1 MKSDEGM
8 EKVFIIEPE
17 RKIYSDWIIN
27 GCTFFPE
34 PYGKIPEKIEKVV
47 LIGPVRFMNIL
58 DSLEKVKIPVLIFR
72 GSNDTISKRED
83 VEILLSHLKE
93 RKYIECEKSGY
104 ACYLEKP

>member
-1 MKSDEGM
+1 MGAHFSLNLMAKYH
-8 EKVFIIEPE
+8 K
-17 RKIYSDWIIN
+17 
-27 GCTFFPE
+27 
-34 PYGKIPEKIEKVV
+34 KIEKVV

-93 RKYIECEKSGY
+93 RKYIECEKSGH
-104 ACYLEKP
+104 ACYLEKPKFFHKNLIEFLKNR